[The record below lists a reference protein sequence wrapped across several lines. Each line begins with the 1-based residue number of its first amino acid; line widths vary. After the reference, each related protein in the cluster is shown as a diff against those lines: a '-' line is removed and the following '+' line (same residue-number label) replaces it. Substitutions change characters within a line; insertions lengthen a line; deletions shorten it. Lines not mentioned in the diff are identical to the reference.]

1 MLTTQL
7 GDETEAFAS
16 SLQSASEDASHV
28 RNTTGGHLAQ
38 RLHEDDQKLDA
49 LQKLVLPCG
58 GGLTGE
64 IGSNQRASR
73 LVEKLVDFTC
83 EEIRCRLDRI
93 YLEQLREPVSHENG
107 IEDGLSMQEVS
118 LKGDLETLYA
128 EIRNVVAMSVS
139 HEFEHPLLNSQREN
153 WRRHKASEDLAHQSV
168 SHLITV
174 RPSGLTIA
182 DTLHTGT
189 V

>member
-1 MLTTQL
+1 
-7 GDETEAFAS
+7 
-16 SLQSASEDASHV
+16 
-28 RNTTGGHLAQ
+28 
-38 RLHEDDQKLDA
+38 
-49 LQKLVLPCG
+49 VLPCAG
-58 GGLTGE
+58 GQTGE
-64 IGSNQRASR
+64 IGSNQRAPR
-73 LVEKLVDFTC
+73 LVEKLIDFTC

-93 YLEQLREPVSHENG
+93 YLEQLHEPVSHENG

-118 LKGDLETLYA
+118 LKADLETLYA
-128 EIRNVVAMSVS
+128 EIRDVVAMAVAQ
-139 HEFEHPLLNSQREN
+139 EFEHPLLNSRREN

-182 DTLHTGT
+182 DTLHTGR